1 MAKRLREELENIET
15 EHLSVEDVAEKWLI
29 DHPPP
34 TESQCMEKFADA
46 FSKTIVRIMKSRYPT
61 KSIEIE
67 LHDRYVSFDT
77 QQAVYYDQALI
88 DWSNITTLGL
98 RNIIRNKTSELRS
111 RVRKMAPDVL
121 LELVSELKVTR
132 VFEHSNDRGDTIV
145 PVSVPTYKISY

>member
-1 MAKRLREELENIET
+1 MAKRLREQLENIET

-34 TESQCMEKFADA
+34 TDSQCMKIFVDA
-46 FSKTIVRIMKSRYPT
+46 VSKAIIRFMKSRYPN

-77 QQAVYYDQALI
+77 QEVVFYDLALELWLNVSSTI
-88 DWSNITTLGL
+88 L
-98 RNIIRNKTSELRS
+98 RNIICNKICELRS
-111 RVRKMAPDVL
+111 RVRKMAPDSV

-145 PVSVPTYKISY
+145 RVSVPTYKISY